1 VSGDDGYY
9 EFPQVQPGTYKISEI
24 VWPSWQATTQ
34 LPIEVSVSGD
44 LENWTLQFD
53 IGNIQYGKIW
63 GYKFLDTYATTYP
76 FQPNGVFDSNEYGL
90 GNWEITLD
98 GNTTEG
104 AHVHLVRYT
113 DNIENI
119 GYYEFASLLPG
130 TYTVSETQLS
140 GYWATTQLSKT
151 VMVYAYPNAPVSL
164 RIDFGNLVPSP
175 DPEVNF
181 VLQAGWNMWST
192 PIDVSGLTAKS
203 LLQEVGPNGLLV
215 IRADK
220 AGNCLQTYMVGGDA
234 TGMLDFPIVVGE
246 GYYVY
251 ALQDTVF
258 KLAGNM
264 TCDRTE
270 TLTDGWNFIGHDG
283 LKPLMASEMLAKIQ
297 GGTGVAIVGYS
308 PVTGKLTTYVAGDD
322 PMYDF
327 EVTPGRAYLV
337 YMIGTG
343 TITYG

>member
-1 VSGDDGYY
+1 
-9 EFPQVQPGTYKISEI
+9 
-24 VWPSWQATTQ
+24 
-34 LPIEVSVSGD
+34 VSVSGD

-203 LLQEVGPNGLLV
+203 LLQEVGPNGLWSLGLTRPATV
-215 IRADK
+215 CRHTWSAAMRQACWTSRLWSARAITSMRCK
-220 AGNCLQTYMVGGDA
+220 TPCSSWQA
-234 TGMLDFPIVVGE
+234 T
-246 GYYVY
+246 
-251 ALQDTVF
+251 
-258 KLAGNM
+258 
-264 TCDRTE
+264 
-270 TLTDGWNFIGHDG
+270 
-283 LKPLMASEMLAKIQ
+283 
-297 GGTGVAIVGYS
+297 
-308 PVTGKLTTYVAGDD
+308 
-322 PMYDF
+322 
-327 EVTPGRAYLV
+327 
-337 YMIGTG
+337 
-343 TITYG
+343 